1 MIKAN
6 IGYTKI
12 PNPNKVSTSQEIL
25 TVFLG
30 HPINSAIPPQTPSN
44 TLSLDLVS
52 LLFPIPISN
61 NKF

>member
-25 TVFLG
+25 TVCLG
-30 HPINSAIPPQTPSN
+30 HPINSAIPPH
-44 TLSLDLVS
+44 
-52 LLFPIPISN
+52 
-61 NKF
+61 